1 MAGTGTATVDF
12 GATPLAEASVV
23 VTDAGVS
30 SSSYVEAFVMIDAT
44 GDNDTEAHQHAAASW
59 KLACAPA
66 SGTFTLYVTA
76 LMDLF
81 WGTFKVRYVWV

>member
-1 MAGTGTATVDF
+1 MPGTGTATVNF
-12 GATPLAEASVV
+12 GSTPVAEASVT
-23 VTDAGVS
+23 VTDAGVTS
-30 SSSYVEAFVMIDAT
+30 SAYVEAFVMIDST

-59 KLACAPA
+59 KLACEPG